1 METLTWKY
9 GEPLQSEELLSEF
22 EEKTSFTLPEDFKEI
37 VKAHN
42 GSRPSLKIFDA
53 ENEEGHVFGA
63 LLSFNKEDTVSIWS
77 VNKEIPESVDSKY
90 IAFALDAFGNYI
102 AFDAEDGSI
111 VFIDHET
118 NKVSNVAGSFA
129 DLINS
134 LYSDDDDDD
143 EDTVTDDDVDDSN
156 PGEEDM
162 NIVDTDD
169 DSGDD
174 NTEVIDESFK
184 SDMRKTNLENDRK
197 NKIND
202 MNTLK
207 KIIRSNISKIERS
220 EGFGIQWH
228 IQMGTDNTQPE
239 DSDYNNAVKYVAEKL
254 LDLKEAGKKKDKKK
268 INTIRTELGNISG
281 IKDVN
286 NRTWRFSVAKTSSYI
301 NFSLWIRETQYQ
313 PLSKEDIKNSVF
325 IHFSSASGINEL
337 KPQLISS
344 KYGNETVN
352 KNSYQYEECQLYR
365 TEVVYIW
372 AIRKGVNLSNST
384 LAAMMGYG
392 NNIYMYEASPND
404 KIVIDRS
411 EYTFRKTKVPA
422 VTIETTKPL
431 PVKKISK
438 NELMELVKPK
448 NPNDGMTEGTVF
460 GLPDDMTMST
470 SMNDLTGYSY
480 TTHSTRPETS
490 SIRRFSSSSDDSS
503 QSQVKTT
510 PSGFKFGMPQRDPS
524 KTKNNENKNTGD
536 DVVKENAMFNFDDV
550 ELEEDDFINESFAI
564 EGLNNLHQKLVSN
577 LGTNVTVSEVQ
588 NKQFV
593 IHPKNGN
600 PNDKI
605 VVSLKD
611 KGHVQVVGYSKS
623 MGNVLVCKDDTIS
636 VAIGKIRS
644 AFTRLFG
651 NFRIVSESYNEFKIS
666 KNGTSLTRWGGVIQ
680 EADTDN
686 DDEDIDTDAMEELD
700 YDMEDEED
708 NEPSSNDDNDNE
720 NAIAEDDIEIG
731 VDITDQQNE
740 YDQKDLD
747 YLNKLIASESS
758 AVSEYFIGAKET
770 KVPILSKVY
779 TDIGDEERFHLEQLM
794 YAKSQLTG
802 EAYEPR
808 DLDVKREYEE
818 LLALGMDS
826 ETAMATAIDKRSISA
841 DNPDDEEDAAEEVG
855 DAIETLEY
863 ACTAMDMYSIILET
877 ENSVNVHKCM
887 KVITEAY
894 VFQEAV
900 ETNDSDAKVK
910 IPYMNPFVLIGK
922 LFKAIVTGLK
932 KLTTKFR
939 KWQEKAYR
947 NNKRKKE
954 WIKRHGIKALFE
966 SGIHLYFY
974 DDARPDLDMQTVF
987 YQLIDRVDASLEVI
1001 GKTYG
1006 ITTGGP
1012 IKLNRTWQPLQFA
1025 TPAQAAKALKNINLT
1040 KTKVVV
1046 NDQTSAALER
1056 KFFGVTDEKF
1066 TNLNGGK
1073 SSYNTYNIFD
1083 NCLTFANNFL
1093 ENKVKAIMQAVE
1105 GMAND
1110 TNSLYHKNPKAY
1122 KELCEYMKVTT
1133 ETMDKIIKCVT
1144 NDLGEYV
1151 KVNNTCMKE
1160 ATAEA
1165 DNPGSSDDDDVTLK
1179 LDPNAT
1185 TTETPTTTEPSPE
1198 TSPEPTATEPTP
1210 ESTPSPSPSP
1220 SPTPEPTSTPEPT
1233 PGAPKPA
1240 PDSGINVDGFIKAY
1254 NNFLKDGSTDKLV
1267 ATTFEY
1273 MTTPDAGTKI
1283 FKYITDKKPM
1293 VRKSS
1298 SLLMKIKNDSTG
1310 AIGYVP
1316 DPNHINT
1323 VGDIVG
1329 RFNAKRGKGADIF
1342 TTLFEVFGTDKKP
1355 IDPSKIGSMSS
1366 ARIKQVFPVQ
1376 FNKDITELTP
1386 NNLPLS
1392 IVQKGGI
1399 YL

>member
-1 METLTWKY
+1 MLMETLTWKY

-118 NKVSNVAGSFA
+118 NKVSNVAESFA

-174 NTEVIDESFK
+174 TEVIDESFK
-184 SDMRKTNLENDRK
+184 NDMRK
-197 NKIND
+197 NKVNE
-202 MNTLK
+202 TK
-207 KIIRSNISKIERS
+207 K
-220 EGFGIQWH
+220 
-228 IQMGTDNTQPE
+228 
-239 DSDYNNAVKYVAEKL
+239 
-254 LDLKEAGKKKDKKK
+254 
-268 INTIRTELGNISG
+268 
-281 IKDVN
+281 
-286 NRTWRFSVAKTSSYI
+286 
-301 NFSLWIRETQYQ
+301 RE
-313 PLSKEDIKNSVF
+313 
-325 IHFSSASGINEL
+325 NEL
-337 KPQLISS
+337 IT
-344 KYGNETVN
+344 E
-352 KNSYQYEECQLYR
+352 NSL
-365 TEVVYIW
+365 
-372 AIRKGVNLSNST
+372 
-384 LAAMMGYG
+384 
-392 NNIYMYEASPND
+392 
-404 KIVIDRS
+404 
-411 EYTFRKTKVPA
+411 
-422 VTIETTKPL
+422 
-431 PVKKISK
+431 
-438 NELMELVKPK
+438 
-448 NPNDGMTEGTVF
+448 
-460 GLPDDMTMST
+460 
-470 SMNDLTGYSY
+470 
-480 TTHSTRPETS
+480 
-490 SIRRFSSSSDDSS
+490 
-503 QSQVKTT
+503 
-510 PSGFKFGMPQRDPS
+510 
-524 KTKNNENKNTGD
+524 
-536 DVVKENAMFNFDDV
+536 FNFDDV

-680 EADTDN
+680 EADTDTDN
-686 DDEDIDTDAMEELD
+686 GEDEDIDTDAMEELD

-818 LLALGMDS
+818 LLELGMDS

-939 KWQEKAYR
+939 KWQEKSYR
-947 NNKRKKE
+947 NSKRKKE

-1012 IKLNRTWQPLQFA
+1012 VKLNRTWQPLQFA

-1160 ATAEA
+1160 TTAEA
-1165 DNPGSSDDDDVTLK
+1165 DNPGASDDDDVTLK

-1240 PDSGINVDGFIKAY
+1240 PDSGINVDGVIKAY
-1254 NNFLKDGSTDKLV
+1254 NNFLKNGSTDKLV

-1283 FKYITDKKPM
+1283 FKYITDKKPK

-1355 IDPSKIGSMSS
+1355 IDPSKIGSMSG